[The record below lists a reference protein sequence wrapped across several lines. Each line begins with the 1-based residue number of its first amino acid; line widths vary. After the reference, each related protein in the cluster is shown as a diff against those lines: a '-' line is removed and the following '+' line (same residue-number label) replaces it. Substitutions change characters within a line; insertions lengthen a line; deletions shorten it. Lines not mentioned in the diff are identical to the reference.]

1 MAANVDVAYF
11 CSTILNNMKTS
22 NNIIFY
28 EEPEGPDKGLPD
40 GKLISIKMMTI
51 FEGIVTARPSP
62 NYYLDVMPSLVEWC
76 GGFSTFSC
84 MPRIELK
91 HDNTRCDFGRA
102 YYTSCDYQFTEFHFT
117 LYSVDE
123 LKQQIEAWERQ
134 YEESYSIWVPARVAK
149 VVHDSRLMDLYFAE
163 RPWAEEL
170 HAWVASFKAGIGYT
184 RYSWAADGH
193 SCRPYHDRS
202 IYLHHLVNPSL
213 CGRLPQA
220 RVATRLRCRSSLM
233 ASCHED
239 AGNDLLGH

>member
-1 MAANVDVAYF
+1 
-11 CSTILNNMKTS
+11 MKKMVFNTLL
-22 NNIIFY
+22 Y

-51 FEGIVTARPSP
+51 FEDIVTACPSA

-91 HDNTRCDFGRA
+91 HDNTWSDFGRA
-102 YYTSCDYQFTEFHFT
+102 YYSSCDYQFTEFHFT

-134 YEESYSIWVPARVAK
+134 YEESYSVWVPARVAK

-163 RPWAEEL
+163 RTWAEEL

-193 SCRPYHDRS
+193 SCRPFNDKN
-202 IYLHHLVNPSL
+202 IYQLQLAKLSL
-213 CGRLPQA
+213 SVQNAQTSAASRP
-220 RVATRLRCRSSLM
+220 RCRSFLM
-233 ASCHED
+233 ASCRQLSGD
-239 AGNDLLGH
+239 DLLGH